1 MRRSAS
7 FALVLLASACTVGPN
22 YKEPAAPVPQVYAGP
37 QVAGGDPQGLDLVCW
52 WQAFGDPELTRL
64 IEIGLKQAPDLQTA
78 ESRVREARFQV
89 IATRSAGLPSVD
101 ATGSAED
108 IYLKQFGHSD
118 IGKFIQQYTDQS
130 GSGASGTG
138 TTTSM
143 GTGTTGTAGGSQ
155 PSIPHNISLFSAG
168 FDASWELDIFGGV
181 RRQVE
186 AARAQEAAARWNAR
200 DARVSLAAEIASD
213 YLQMRGYQAQA
224 RIQATEADRQARA
237 LSILEHTAHV
247 GLVPQGNAI
256 QQRTQLAQA
265 RAQIAPL
272 QAQGFLMMHAIAVLI
287 GEQPETL
294 IPELN
299 TNVALPPVPPQIPP
313 GLPIDLIRRRPDVRA
328 AERQLA
334 AATAD
339 IGVAVADLYPKVS
352 LSVMPQL
359 ATGFLGGFFIG
370 KSLQLTSQGQISFP
384 IFDFGARRA
393 TIGARREEREQA
405 YIQWRKTV
413 LGALRDVEDA
423 LTNIQ
428 STRIARQQLIGGV
441 ADAQRS
447 LATVEAQ
454 FQVGLQN
461 YTPVLN
467 GQQTLLQSQNSLVQN
482 EVRLRTDIAAYYKAL
497 GGGWSQDDASPDR
510 PVIEDQPKTR

>member
-1 MRRSAS
+1 MRRSAP
-7 FALVLLASACTVGPN
+7 LLLLLLASACTVGPN
-22 YKEPAAPVPQVYAGP
+22 YKQPAAPMPQAYAGP
-37 QVAGGDPQGLDLVCW
+37 QAARGDPQGLDLAQW
-52 WQAFGDPELTRL
+52 WQGYNDPELTRL
-64 IEIGLKQAPDLQTA
+64 IEIGLRQAPDLQTA
-78 ESRVREARFQV
+78 ASRVREARFQV
-89 IATRSAGLPSVD
+89 IATRSAGLPSLD

-108 IYLKQFGHSD
+108 INVHQFGHSD

-130 GSGASGTG
+130 GTGAA
-138 TTTSM
+138 
-143 GTGTTGTAGGSQ
+143 GTTGTAAAGGTGAGAAAGAQ
-155 PSIPHNISLFSAG
+155 PSIPTNISLFSAG

-186 AARAQEAAARWNAR
+186 AARAQEAAAVWNAR

-213 YLQMRGYQAQA
+213 YLQMRGYQEQA
-224 RIQATEADRQARA
+224 RIQAAEADRQARA
-237 LSILEHTAHV
+237 LSILEHTAQA

-256 QQRTQLAQA
+256 QQRTSLAQA

-272 QAQGFLMMHAIAVLI
+272 QAQGFMMMHALGVLV

-294 IPELN
+294 IPELDR
-299 TNVALPPVPPQIPP
+299 NVPLPQVPPQIPP

-339 IGVAVADLYPKVS
+339 IGVAVADLYPKIS
-352 LSVMPQL
+352 LSAMPQL
-359 ATGFLGGFFIG
+359 ATGFLGSFFIG
-370 KSLQLTSQGQISFP
+370 KTFQLTSQGQIDFP

-405 YIQWRKTV
+405 YIKWRQTV

-428 STRIARQQLIGGV
+428 SARISNQQLVGGV

-447 LATVEAQ
+447 LATVTAQ
-454 FQVGLQN
+454 FQVGLQT

-467 GQQTLLQSQNSLVQN
+467 GQQTLLQTQNSLAQN
-482 EVRLRTDIAAYYKAL
+482 EVQLRTDIAAYYKAL
-497 GGGWSQDDASPDR
+497 GGGWSEGDAPPER
-510 PVIEDQPKTR
+510 PTIEDAPKKP